1 MALYKKWGLQ
11 KYEELLQIQVGIVW
25 KSWYL
30 EEKKQEK
37 DEWVRYERAWK
48 TKENGED
55 EEVVWEE
62 ERERRSSKVNAKRQ
76 KGEETVGWNVEKG

>member
-48 TKENGED
+48 RKENGED